1 MALDLGP
8 GDPFIFMKVGVH
20 ASESLESIIQRKREE
35 IAKAG
40 VSFWGYGGGTCHPL
54 TAVQPFV
61 KEYVAN
67 GVNVRLLMQEIDS
80 RHYAQPVRAEEYS
93 ADGVRWEK
101 VHQDIH
107 VRGSR
112 YALVINS
119 LDIVDMA
126 VSLEDSAVGVG
137 RMRGSSGDS
146 YIRGHV
152 DKACLVYQPGA
163 VPHPGGRQVSLR
175 LAARLAAPYAVLLKQ
190 N

>member
-1 MALDLGP
+1 MALDIEP

-20 ASESLESIIQRKREE
+20 ASEPLEAIIQRKREE

-67 GVNVRLLMQEIDS
+67 GVNVRLLMQEINS

-93 ADGVRWEK
+93 ADGVHWEK
-101 VHQDIH
+101 IHKDIH
-107 VRGSR
+107 VLGSR
-112 YALVINS
+112 YALVIES
-119 LDIVDMA
+119 LDMVEMTIA
-126 VSLEDSAVGVG
+126 LEDSAVGVG
-137 RMRGSSGDS
+137 RMRGAKGDK
-146 YIRGHV
+146 YIQGHV
-152 DKACLVYQPGA
+152 DKACLVFQPGGA
-163 VPHPGGRQVSLR
+163 PEPTGKQVALK
-175 LAARLAAPYAVLLKQ
+175 LAARLHAPYAVLLKQ